1 MTTAYR
7 SDLIR
12 TVYETELANLMAN
25 SSVRME
31 PSNVLCPGK
40 DCGVQYSL
48 LGPKDA
54 PEEEVLKQKAAVTK
68 AMQQQFCPHHPPKIE
83 LE

>member
-7 SDLIR
+7 SDLIN

-31 PSNVLCPGK
+31 PSNVSCPRK

-48 LGPKDA
+48 LGPKDVPA
-54 PEEEVLKQKAAVTK
+54 GEVLKQKAAVTT

-83 LE
+83 LD

>member
-7 SDLIR
+7 VDLIR
-12 TVYETELANLMAN
+12 TVYQTEIAQLTTNPSA
-25 SSVRME
+25 RME
-31 PSNVLCPGK
+31 AAVSPCPKK
-40 DCGVQYSL
+40 DCVVQYNL
-48 LGPKDA
+48 LEPR
-54 PEEEVLKQKAAVTK
+54 EVTEGELVRHRAKVQQ

>member
-12 TVYETELANLMAN
+12 TVYQTEFAELTTDPSA
-25 SSVRME
+25 RME
-31 PSNVLCPGK
+31 TALIPCPKK
-40 DCGVQYSL
+40 DCVVQYNL
-48 LGPKDA
+48 LEPRDVTEGQL
-54 PEEEVLKQKAAVTK
+54 VRHTAAFQQ

>member
-7 SDLIR
+7 SDLID
-12 TVYETELANLMAN
+12 TVYEIELANLMAN
-25 SSVRME
+25 SSVPME
-31 PSNVLCPGK
+31 PSNVSCQGK
-40 DCGVQYSL
+40 DCGVRYSL

-54 PEEEVLKQKAAVTK
+54 PEGEVLKQKAAVVK
-68 AMQQQFCPHHPPKIE
+68 AMQRQFCPHHPPEIE

>member
-12 TVYETELANLMAN
+12 SVYATAIAKLTANPSL
-25 SSVRME
+25 RME
-31 PSNVLCPGK
+31 ATVVSCPK
-40 DCGVQYSL
+40 QDCGVQYSL
-48 LGPKDA
+48 LGPTDA
-54 PEEEVLKQKAAVTK
+54 SEGDIVRHKAVVAN

-83 LE
+83 LD

>member
-7 SDLIR
+7 SDLID
-12 TVYETELANLMAN
+12 TVYEIELANLIAN
-25 SSVRME
+25 SSVPME
-31 PSNVLCPGK
+31 PSNVSCQGK
-40 DCGVQYSL
+40 DCGVRYSL

-54 PEEEVLKQKAAVTK
+54 PARRGLETKAAVGK
-68 AMQQQFCPHHPPKIE
+68 AMQQQFCPHHRPKIE